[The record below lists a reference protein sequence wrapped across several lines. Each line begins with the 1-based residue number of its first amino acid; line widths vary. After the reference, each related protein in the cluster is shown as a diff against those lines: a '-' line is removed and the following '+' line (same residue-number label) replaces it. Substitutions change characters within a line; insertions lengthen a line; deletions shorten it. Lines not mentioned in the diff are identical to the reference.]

1 MTLESYTGNLNNRK
15 KAIIIGCGIAG
26 PTLALALNR
35 AGIDSEIY
43 EAHKR
48 PPNFGLLSLTSNGI
62 NVLKMLDVYKSIT
75 VDDSAKIFFYD
86 HSGKNIFKMDF
97 GGWMKEKFDSGMIII
112 RRENLIHEMAQKV
125 ISIGIPIEFGKR
137 LADVKETDEKVTA
150 HFEDGTCAE
159 GDFLIGCDGLRS
171 KTRDVIMPDA
181 PLPEYSGT
189 VVIGSEMGK
198 TTDHNLESNAFHMTL
213 AKNTLCGASVE
224 ADNNMVWWSYV
235 PYPEE
240 SIKTE
245 LKNISDEQWTKKL
258 LEFHKDD
265 TQIRRFIKMSRDY
278 VKIPIYSIPH
288 LDTWHKGRV
297 CLIGDA
303 AHATSPHIGQGAA
316 ASMEDAVVL
325 AKCLRDISDYEQSF
339 SKFESLRKERV
350 ERIVKEAQKSGKIFL
365 RSGILGKMVARIFL
379 KIGLRESTFKKGQ
392 NWIFSY
398 KVDWNEKILEK

>member
-1 MTLESYTGNLNNRK
+1 MTSEGSIGNKNSSK

-35 AGIDSEIY
+35 AGIDSEVY
-43 EAHKR
+43 EAHRK

-62 NVLKMLDVYKSIT
+62 NILKMLDIYKSIN
-75 VDDSAKIFFYD
+75 VDDSAKIFFYN

-97 GGWMKEKFDSGMIII
+97 GRWMREKFDSGMIII
-112 RRENLIHEMAQKV
+112 RRENLIHEMIQKV
-125 ISIGIPIEFGKR
+125 SSLGIPVEFGKR
-137 LADVKETDEKVTA
+137 LENVKETDEKITV
-150 HFEDGTCAE
+150 HFEDGTCTE

-181 PLPEYSGT
+181 SLPEYSGT
-189 VVIGSEMGK
+189 VVIGSELGK
-198 TTDHNLESNAFHMTL
+198 TTDHDLESNAFHMTL

-224 ADNNMVWWSYV
+224 VDNNMVWWSYI

-258 LEFHKDD
+258 LEFHKEDN
-265 TQIRRFIKMSRDY
+265 QIKRFIKMSKDY

-288 LDTWHKGRV
+288 LDKWHKGRV

-303 AHATSPHIGQGAA
+303 AHATSPHIGQGAS

-325 AKCLRDISDYEQSF
+325 AKCLRDISDFKQSF
-339 SKFESLRKERV
+339 VKFESLRKERV
-350 ERIVKEAQKSGKIFL
+350 EKIVREAQKSGKIFL
-365 RSGILGKMVARIFL
+365 RSGILGKLIARIFL
-379 KIGLRESTFKKGQ
+379 KVGLRESNFKKGQ

-398 KVDWNEKILEK
+398 KVDWNKKIK

>member
-1 MTLESYTGNLNNRK
+1 MNK

-26 PTLALALNR
+26 PTLSLALNR
-35 AGIDSEIY
+35 VGIDSEIY
-43 EAHKR
+43 EAHKK

-62 NVLKMLDVYKSIT
+62 NILKMLDVYDNIE
-75 VDDSAKIFFYD
+75 VDDSAKILFYN
-86 HSGKNIFKMDF
+86 HTGKNIFKMDF
-97 GGWMKEKFDSGMIII
+97 GGWMREKFGSGMVII
-112 RRENLIHEMAQKV
+112 RRENLIHEMTQKI
-125 ISIGIPIEFGKR
+125 ISNGTQVQFGKR
-137 LADVKETDEKVTA
+137 LVEIKETEDKVTA
-150 HFEDGTCAE
+150 CFEDGTCVE

-171 KTRDVIMPDA
+171 KTRTTIIPDA

-189 VVIGSEMGK
+189 VVVGAELGK
-198 TTDHNLESNAFHMTL
+198 TADHNLESNAFHMTL

-224 ADNNMVWWSYV
+224 MDNNMVWWSYI

-245 LKNISDEQWTKKL
+245 LKDISYEQWTTKL

-265 TQIRRFIKMSRDY
+265 IQIKRFIKMSKDY
-278 VKIPIYSIPH
+278 VRIPIYSISH
-288 LDTWHKGRV
+288 LEKWHRGRV

-325 AKCLRDISDYEQSF
+325 AKCLRDISDFKQSF
-339 SKFESLRKERV
+339 AKFEALRKERT
-350 ERIVKEAQKSGKIFL
+350 EKIVREAQKSGKLFL
-365 RSGILGKMVARIFL
+365 KSGILGKLAVRIFL
-379 KIGLRESTFKKGQ
+379 TFVLRESTFKKGQ

-398 KVDWNEKILEK
+398 KVDWDEKIK

>member
-1 MTLESYTGNLNNRK
+1 MTSEDSTTNKNSRK
-15 KAIIIGCGIAG
+15 KAIIVGCGIAG

-43 EAHKR
+43 EAHKK
-48 PPNFGLLSLTSNGI
+48 PPDFGLLSLTSNGI
-62 NVLKMLDVYKSIT
+62 NILKMLDIYKSIN
-75 VDDSAKIFFYD
+75 VDDSAKIYFYN

-97 GGWMKEKFDSGMIII
+97 GGWMREKFDSGMIII
-112 RRENLIHEMAQKV
+112 RRENLIHEMIQKV
-125 ISIGIPIEFGKR
+125 SSIGIPIEFGKR
-137 LADVKETDEKVTA
+137 LVDVKETDEKITV
-150 HFEDGTCAE
+150 HFEDGACAE

-189 VVIGSEMGK
+189 VVIGSELGK

-224 ADNNMVWWSYV
+224 VDNNMVWWSYI

-245 LKNISDEQWTKKL
+245 LKNISYEQWTKRL

-265 TQIRRFIKMSRDY
+265 NQIKRFIKMSKDY

-288 LDTWHKGRV
+288 LDKWHKGRA

-325 AKCLRDISDYEQSF
+325 AKCLRDISDFKQSF
-339 SKFESLRKERV
+339 VKFESLRKERA
-350 ERIVKEAQKSGKIFL
+350 EKIVREAQKSGKIFL
-365 RSGILGKMVARIFL
+365 RSGILGKLVARIFL
-379 KIGLRESTFKKGQ
+379 KVGLRESNFKKGQ

-398 KVDWNEKILEK
+398 KVDWNKKIK

>member
-1 MTLESYTGNLNNRK
+1 MK
-15 KAIIIGCGIAG
+15 KKKVIIIGCGIAG
-26 PTLALALNR
+26 PTLALALNK
-35 AGIDSEIY
+35 AGINSEIY
-43 EAHKR
+43 EAQKK

-62 NVLKMLDVYKSIT
+62 NILKMLDVYNSIK
-75 VDDSAKIFFYD
+75 VDDSAKIFFYNY
-86 HSGKNIFKMDF
+86 SGRNIFKMDF
-97 GGWMKEKFDSGMIII
+97 GGWMREKFGSGMIII
-112 RRENLIHEMAQKV
+112 RRENLIREMTQKV
-125 ISIGIPIEFGKR
+125 ISNGTTVEFGKR
-137 LADVKETDEKVTA
+137 LVEIKETDDKVTV

-171 KTRDVIMPDA
+171 KTRTIIIPDA

-189 VVIGSEMGK
+189 VVIGSELGK
-198 TTDHNLESNAFHMTL
+198 TADHNLESNAFHMTL

-224 ADNNMVWWSYV
+224 IDNNMVWWSYI

-245 LKNISDEQWTKKL
+245 LKDISYEQWTKKL

-265 TQIRRFIKMSRDY
+265 SQIKRFVKMSRDY

-288 LDTWHKGRV
+288 LDKWYRGRV

-325 AKCLRDISDYEQSF
+325 AKCLRDIPDFKQSF
-339 SKFESLRKERV
+339 AKFESFRKDRV
-350 ERIVKEAQKSGKIFL
+350 EKIVREAQKSGKIFL
-365 RSGILGKMVARIFL
+365 RSGILGKVVARIFL
-379 KIGLRESTFKKGQ
+379 KFGLRESNFKKGQ

-398 KVDWNEKILEK
+398 KIDWDEKIKI

>member
-1 MTLESYTGNLNNRK
+1 MTSEDSTTNKNSRK
-15 KAIIIGCGIAG
+15 KAIIVGCGIAG
-26 PTLALALNR
+26 PTLALALNC

-43 EAHKR
+43 EAHKK

-62 NVLKMLDVYKSIT
+62 NILKMLDIYKSIN
-75 VDDSAKIFFYD
+75 VDDSAKIFFYN

-97 GGWMKEKFDSGMIII
+97 GGWMREKFDSGMIII
-112 RRENLIHEMAQKV
+112 RRENLIHEMIQKV
-125 ISIGIPIEFGKR
+125 SSIGIPIEFGKR
-137 LADVKETDEKVTA
+137 LVDVKETDEKIMV

-189 VVIGSEMGK
+189 VVIGSELGK

-224 ADNNMVWWSYV
+224 VDNNMVWWSYI

-245 LKNISDEQWTKKL
+245 LKNISYEQWTKRL

-265 TQIRRFIKMSRDY
+265 NQIKRFIKMSKDY

-288 LDTWHKGRV
+288 LDKWYKGRV

-325 AKCLRDISDYEQSF
+325 AKCLRDISDFKQSF
-339 SKFESLRKERV
+339 VKFESLRKERA
-350 ERIVKEAQKSGKIFL
+350 EKIVREAQKSGKIFL
-365 RSGILGKMVARIFL
+365 RSGILGKLVARIFL
-379 KIGLRESTFKKGQ
+379 KVGLRESNFKKEQ

-398 KVDWNEKILEK
+398 KVDWNKKIK

>member
-1 MTLESYTGNLNNRK
+1 MTAENSTENK
-15 KAIIIGCGIAG
+15 KDKKKVIIVGCGIAG

-43 EAHKR
+43 EAHKK

-62 NVLKMLDVYKSIT
+62 NILKMLDVYKSIN
-75 VDDSAKIFFYD
+75 VDDSTKIFFYN

-97 GGWMKEKFDSGMIII
+97 GGWMREKFGSGMVII
-112 RRENLIHEMAQKV
+112 RRENLIHEMTQKA
-125 ISIGIPIEFGKR
+125 ISIGMPVEFGKR
-137 LADVKETDEKVTA
+137 LVDVKETDEKVTA

-159 GDFLIGCDGLRS
+159 GDLLIGCDGLRS
-171 KTRDVIMPDA
+171 KTREAILPGA

-189 VVIGSEMGK
+189 VVIGSELGK
-198 TTDHNLESNAFHMTL
+198 KSDHSLEPNAFHMTL

-258 LEFHKDD
+258 LEFHKEDD
-265 TQIRRFIKMSRDY
+265 QIKRFIKMSRDY

-288 LDTWHKGRV
+288 LDKWHKGRV

-316 ASMEDAVVL
+316 ASMEDAVAL
-325 AKCLRDISDYEQSF
+325 AKCLRDVSDHEQSF
-339 SKFESLRKERV
+339 TKFESLRKDRV
-350 ERIVKEAQKSGKIFL
+350 ERIVMEAQKSGNIFL
-365 RSGILGKMVARIFL
+365 RSGILGKIAAKIFL
-379 KIGLRESTFKKGQ
+379 KVGLRESNFKKGQ

-398 KVDWNEKILEK
+398 KVNWDEKIK